1 MMMAEEKRP
10 KTLSRRQ
17 RKSRKKI
24 EIGRKEFFY
33 RGKTVEELSRM
44 SIEELLPLFP
54 ARIRRTLRRGLTREQ
69 DKLIGDVDK
78 AEPGEV
84 VKTHCRDMAILP
96 SFVGKT
102 IAVHNGKEFQRVTI
116 QPEMIGHYLGEFA
129 LTRKQVKH
137 SGPGV
142 GATRSSKYMPLK

>member
-1 MMMAEEKRP
+1 MTEQKVAR

-33 RGKTVEELSRM
+33 RGKTMEELASM
-44 SIEELLPLFP
+44 SIEELIPLFP
-54 ARIRRTLRRGLTREQ
+54 SRVRRTLSRGLTREQ
-69 DKLIGDVDK
+69 DKLLRDVEK
-78 AEPGEV
+78 AEHGEL
-84 VKTHCRDMAILP
+84 VKTHCRNMVILT

-102 IAVHNGKEFQRVTI
+102 IGVHNGKEFKRVVI

-142 GATRSSKYMPLK
+142 GATRSSKFMPLK